1 MIIVYDKI
9 ENMTIAK
16 VLMYSIL
23 LAALLVLINMARPIA
38 AVPIIALAIWMFII
52 DTKHIGNKKLLINK
66 LAYVGVIII
75 GYLMMSSAANHYVTL
90 RLGEEI
96 ATVRDTI
103 FM

>member
-52 DTKHIGNKKLLINK
+52 DTKHIGNKSYLLI
-66 LAYVGVIII
+66 
-75 GYLMMSSAANHYVTL
+75 SWHT
-90 RLGEEI
+90 
-96 ATVRDTI
+96 
-103 FM
+103 